1 MFLSLSMPYISS
13 LNQPKVLTGFQR
25 AQPII
30 DGFSADTC
38 LTPRCI
44 DDQLESVP
52 HNAGED

>member
-1 MFLSLSMPYISS
+1 MPYISS

-38 LTPRCI
+38 LTPRFI